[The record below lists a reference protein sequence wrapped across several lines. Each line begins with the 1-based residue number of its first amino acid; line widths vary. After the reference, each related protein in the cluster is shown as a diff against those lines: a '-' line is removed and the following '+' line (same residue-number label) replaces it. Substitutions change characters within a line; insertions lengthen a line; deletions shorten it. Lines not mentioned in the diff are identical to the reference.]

1 MIKNF
6 INIAFRNF
14 RKRKLFTAIHVLG
27 LGAAFA
33 SAVLLFLTAMF
44 ELSFDNFH
52 KNRDRIGLVYDESN
66 PTAGKEYG
74 ETKPVP
80 FGPAL
85 KAELP
90 AVERMSRFGNGGVV
104 LRHGDKQFTASARF
118 VDPDFLE
125 MFSFRLLSGTV
136 AALNQLDNLV
146 ISEPMAKNL
155 FGRTDVV
162 GQTLEAQVNGRW
174 QVKTIAAVAETPPQN
189 SSLAFNTLLRF
200 EHMMPDYNA
209 QLDNWGD
216 ANHSVFIQWAGDKLN
231 PIVFNQQARAFMA
244 THYVDE
250 IANLKRDGAK
260 PDENGEYLALKVL
273 PMKDYR
279 LNTLGIGDGGPP
291 AFPWMLLLIAG
302 LILFIAGSNFVN
314 LSLAGSF
321 TRNREI
327 GIRKTL
333 GGRPWQLT
341 VQLWAESLLV
351 CVTALILG
359 VLIAQLV
366 LPSYNANMN
375 YELSISQLLNGL
387 NFPLFIATF
396 LLLTFVA
403 GGYPAWALSR
413 INTIQTL
420 KGSFQVNAGGGLRN
434 VLTIVQFVIAI
445 VLVIGTLVMSSQ
457 LHHLHTRPLGFN
469 KTEVISIPIGDE
481 IEGENALARMRTELA
496 ALPHVE
502 SVSGSDVNV
511 GRGRDGNMSTSRIG
525 FGYEDRTIRT
535 HWLRVDYDY
544 LSTLGLQLVAGR
556 DFSREFTT
564 DTNAVIINEQM
575 AAQLGGIEK
584 ILGQTIP
591 IRGWGGNQVIGV
603 VKDYH
608 FKDLRQEIEPLTM
621 TINPGDFPLGYVF
634 VKVKSENLASS
645 LAAVESVWK
654 KVNPRAID
662 AASYLDENTDNQY
675 RRDRRVAN
683 IIVGGA
689 TLAILISCMGLFAIA
704 LLAINQ
710 RVKEIGVRKVL
721 GASVSG
727 IVLLLSRDFVKMMGL
742 AFLIGAPIAWWI
754 SNKWLESFAYRI
766 DMPVGLL
773 LLGGLLVWLIAL
785 ATVVVQSLRAAVANP
800 VDSLRDE

>member
-1 MIKNF
+1 MIRNF

-52 KNRDRIGLVYDESN
+52 ANQNRIGLVYDESN
-66 PTAGKEYG
+66 PTTGKEYG

-90 AVERMSRFGNGGVV
+90 AVERMSRFGNGGVL
-104 LRHGDKQFTASARF
+104 LRHGDKQFSASARF

-125 MFSFRLLSGTV
+125 MFSFRLMSGVVT
-136 AALNQLDNLV
+136 ALNQLDNIV
-146 ISEPMAKNL
+146 ISGTMAQNL

-162 GQTLEAQVNGRW
+162 GQTLEAQINGEW
-174 QVKTIAAVAETPPQN
+174 QSKTVAAVTEVLPKN
-189 SSLAFNTLLRF
+189 SSLTFNTLLRF
-200 EHMMPDYNA
+200 EHMMPDYSA

-216 ANHSVFIQWAGDKLN
+216 ANHSVFVQWAGDKLD
-231 PIVFNQQARAFMA
+231 PLVFNQQARAFMA
-244 THYVDE
+244 THYVGE

-279 LNTLGIGDGGPP
+279 LNTLGIGGGGPP
-291 AFPWMLLLIAG
+291 AFPWILLLIAG

-321 TRNREI
+321 TRSREI
-327 GIRKTL
+327 GMRKTL
-333 GGRPWQLT
+333 GGRPWQLML
-341 VQLWAESLLV
+341 QLWAEALLV
-351 CVTALILG
+351 CLAALTLG
-359 VLIAQLV
+359 LLVAQVL

-375 YELSISQLLNGL
+375 YGLSIRQLFADP
-387 NFPLFIATF
+387 NFLLFLATF
-396 LLLTFVA
+396 LLLTFIA
-403 GGYPAWALSR
+403 GGYPAWIISR
-413 INTIQTL
+413 VNTIQTL
-420 KGSFQVNAGGGLRN
+420 KGRFQFNTRGGLRN
-434 VLTIVQFVIAI
+434 ILTIVQFMITI
-445 VLVIGTLVMSSQ
+445 VLVTCTLIMGSQ
-457 LHHLHTRPLGFN
+457 LHYLHTRPLGFN
-469 KTEVISIPIGDE
+469 KTAVLSIPIGDE
-481 IEGENALARMRTELA
+481 IDGEHALTRMRAELA
-496 ALPHVE
+496 TLSQVE
-502 SVSGSDVNV
+502 SVSGSDTNV
-511 GRGRDGNMSTSRIG
+511 GRGRDGSMSTSRIG
-525 FGYEDRTIRT
+525 FEHENRIIRT
-535 HWLRVDYDY
+535 HWQRVDYDY
-544 LSTLGLQLVAGR
+544 LKTLDLQLVAGR
-556 DFSREFTT
+556 EFSREFTA

-575 AAQLGGIEK
+575 ATQLGGVEK

-591 IRGWGGNQVIGV
+591 INGGSQVIGV

-608 FKDLRQEIEPLTM
+608 FKDLRQQIEPLTM
-621 TINPGDFPLGYVF
+621 TINPRDFPLEYIF
-634 VKVKSENLASS
+634 IKVRPESLTSA
-645 LAAVESVWK
+645 LAAVESLWK
-654 KVNPRAID
+654 KVNPHAVD
-662 AASYLDENTDNQY
+662 VASYLDENTDNQY

-683 IIVGGA
+683 IIIGGA

-704 LLAINQ
+704 LLAINK

-721 GASVSG
+721 GASVLG
-727 IVLLLSRDFVKMMGL
+727 IITLLSRDFIKMMGI

-766 DMPVGLL
+766 DTPVALL
-773 LLGGLLVWLIAL
+773 LLGGLLVLGVAL
-785 ATVVVQSLRAAVANP
+785 ATVIVQSLRAAAANP
-800 VDSLRDE
+800 VDSLRNE

>member
-1 MIKNF
+1 MIRNF

-27 LGAAFA
+27 LSAAFA

-136 AALNQLDNLV
+136 AALNQLDNIV
-146 ISEPMAKNL
+146 ISETMAKNL
-155 FGRTDVV
+155 FGRVDVV

-174 QVKTIAAVAETPPQN
+174 LVKTIAAVAETPPQN

-200 EHMMPDYNA
+200 EHMMPDYSA
-209 QLDNWGD
+209 QLDNWGH

-231 PIVFNQQARAFMA
+231 PFVFNQQARAFMA
-244 THYVDE
+244 THYGNE

-273 PMKDYR
+273 PMNNYR
-279 LNTLGIGDGGPP
+279 LNTLGVGGGGPP

-341 VQLWAESLLV
+341 AQLWAESLLV

-375 YELSISQLLNGL
+375 YELSIGQLLSGL
-387 NFPLFIATF
+387 NFPLFVATF
-396 LLLTFVA
+396 LLLTFAA
-403 GGYPAWALSR
+403 GGYPAWAISR

-481 IEGENALARMRTELA
+481 IEGENALARMRAELA
-496 ALPHVE
+496 TLPHVE

-511 GRGRDGNMSTSRIG
+511 GRGRDGSMSTSRIG

-535 HWLRVDYDY
+535 HWLRIDYDY

-591 IRGWGGNQVIGV
+591 INGGSQVIGV
-603 VKDYH
+603 VRDYH

-621 TINPGDFPLGYVF
+621 TINPDDFPLGYVF
-634 VKVKSENLASS
+634 VKVRSKNLASS

-654 KVNPRAID
+654 KVNPRAVD

-683 IIVGGA
+683 IIIGGA

-727 IVLLLSRDFVKMMGL
+727 IVVLLSRDFVKMMGL

-773 LLGGLLVWLIAL
+773 LLGGILVWVVAL